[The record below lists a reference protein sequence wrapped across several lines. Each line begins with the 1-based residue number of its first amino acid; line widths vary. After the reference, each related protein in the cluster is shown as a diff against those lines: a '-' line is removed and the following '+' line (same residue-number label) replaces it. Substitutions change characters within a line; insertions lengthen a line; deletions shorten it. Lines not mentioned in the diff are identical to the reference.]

1 MSCVLRLPLTH
12 VEDWPGTDQQ
22 LMEAIVTQLREA
34 PQVQFNN
41 LEGCFEFWVSE
52 NNPVLREAYNNGC
65 AVSVTV
71 RRDNQKYAYLLD
83 DFGRRM
89 AFKLP
94 TPDLRVLLC

>member
-1 MSCVLRLPLTH
+1 MTCVLRLPLTH

-52 NNPVLREAYNNGC
+52 NNPVLREAYYKDC
-65 AVSVTV
+65 LIQVTV
-71 RRDNQKYAYLLD
+71 RRKGQPYTYLLSD
-83 DFGRRM
+83 LGRCM